1 MATRRSLLL
10 ERTAVAVGETWARG
24 WLAELGSEGRSAAGG
39 WPGTITQA
47 RSRVRA
53 VVTAELARARFQPA
67 AADEVDRTARAAYA
81 RAREV
86 WLASAKAD
94 DESDDGA
101 PILRG
106 PQSVAEGTSVPE
118 ARRGVHEE

>member
-1 MATRRSLLL
+1 MT
-10 ERTAVAVGETWARG
+10 VGETWARG

-94 DESDDGA
+94 DADDDDADEDAAPHGPRANGGRGHHQREGA
-101 PILRG
+101 P
-106 PQSVAEGTSVPE
+106 
-118 ARRGVHEE
+118 